1 MNENTGANAEIRE
14 LIARYREVIEGLQ
27 KSFPITKI
35 LKRKEVKRRL
45 LKASLSMTG

>member
-27 KSFPITKI
+27 KKLSDYENFEK
-35 LKRKEVKRRL
+35 KR
-45 LKASLSMTG
+45 G